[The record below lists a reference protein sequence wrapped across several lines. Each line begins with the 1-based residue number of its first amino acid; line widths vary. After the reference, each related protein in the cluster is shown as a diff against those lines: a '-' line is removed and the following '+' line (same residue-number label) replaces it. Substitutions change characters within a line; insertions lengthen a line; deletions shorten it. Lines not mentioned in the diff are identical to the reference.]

1 MHLSQKNKQ
10 SSEALNMNMTLSQQ
24 INLQYVMMKKFKMMV
39 GQQHIIMDIY
49 SNIKHFDG
57 KKNA

>member
-10 SSEALNMNMTLSQQ
+10 TSEALNMNMTLSQQ

-39 GQQHIIMDIY
+39 GQQHIIMGIY

-57 KKNA
+57 KKSA